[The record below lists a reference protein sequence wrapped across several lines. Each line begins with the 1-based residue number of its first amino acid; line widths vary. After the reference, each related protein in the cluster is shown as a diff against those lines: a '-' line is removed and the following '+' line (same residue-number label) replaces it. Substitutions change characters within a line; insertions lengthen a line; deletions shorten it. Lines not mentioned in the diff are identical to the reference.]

1 MEEIFSG
8 YYRKTL
14 KDFELE
20 VRVITGRKLEKCR
33 EKSLELFRM
42 PLPSLPCA
50 DLGTSSKRGQR
61 RQRRRQEKYFF
72 VILVF
77 Y

>member
-33 EKSLELFRM
+33 EKSLELFRV
-42 PLPSLPCA
+42 PLP
-50 DLGTSSKRGQR
+50 SKRGQR